1 MTDTAHQGAAPGF
14 KTDHPFPTGVLDRVD
29 QCREIEVAAAQ
40 RAGEFRPGRGSLI
53 DTLLDAGH
61 LVSFSCREGVCGS
74 CETTVLEGTPDH
86 RDFVLSPAERE
97 AGKTMMICVSG
108 CKSPRLVLDL

>member
-1 MTDTAHQGAAPGF
+1 
-14 KTDHPFPTGVLDRVD
+14 
-29 QCREIEVAAAQ
+29 
-40 RAGEFRPGRGSLI
+40 
-53 DTLLDAGH
+53 
-61 LVSFSCREGVCGS
+61 VCGS

-86 RDFVLSPAERE
+86 RDFVLSPHEQE